1 MDEPTGEPITEPGS
15 RSAAELM
22 AQAQALAESART
34 VSAPNPWVGC
44 VLVRDGEVVGMGAT
58 SPPGGAHAEVAA
70 LADAGSRARGAT
82 AYVTLEPCSHHG
94 RTPPCADAL
103 VAAGVARVVVA
114 LVDPDPRVGGAG
126 IDRLRAHGVGVDIG
140 LGVDRAA
147 RSLLPYLVHRR
158 LGRASCLLKVATSLD
173 GRIAARDG
181 SSRWITGP
189 AARADAHRLRA
200 ESQAVV
206 VGAGTAVAD
215 RPRLTVRD
223 VTPAPTRQ
231 PMRVVLDARGTVP
244 ADGPLF
250 DPELAPTLVITTP
263 DGLATDA
270 APAWLAAGAKV
281 LTVTPAADGGG
292 VDLAASLGLLGGL
305 EVLQALVEG
314 GGRLAGALLA
324 AGLVDRLVAYVAPT
338 VLGRDGRVAFDVAGP
353 DSIAHADRFR
363 LVDVTRLGDDVRLD
377 YVLAEQAD
385 GLLVST

>member
-1 MDEPTGEPITEPGS
+1 MDQPTGEPSAESGS
-15 RSAAELM
+15 PSAAELM
-22 AQAQALAESART
+22 RRAQALAESART

-44 VLVRDGEVVGMGAT
+44 VLVRDGGIVGVGAT
-58 SPPGGAHAEVAA
+58 SPPGGAHAEIAA
-70 LADAGSRARGAT
+70 LAEAGPRARGAT

-114 LVDPDPRVGGAG
+114 LVDPDPRVRGAG
-126 IDRLRAHGVGVDIG
+126 IDRLRAHGVEVDVG
-140 LGVDRAA
+140 LGAERAA
-147 RSLLPYLVHRR
+147 RSLSSYIVHRR

-215 RPRLTVRD
+215 RPSLTVRD
-223 VTPAPTRQ
+223 ATPGPPRQ
-231 PMRVVLDARGTVP
+231 PLRVVLDAQGRVP

-263 DGLATDA
+263 EGFATDA
-270 APAWLAAGAKV
+270 AHAWLAAGAKV
-281 LTVTPAADGGG
+281 LTAAPADGG
-292 VDLAASLGLLGGL
+292 VDLGAALALLGGL
-305 EVLQALVEG
+305 GVLQALVEG

-324 AGLVDRLVAYVAPT
+324 SGLVDRLVAYVAPT
-338 VLGRDGRVAFDVAGP
+338 VLGRDGRAAFEVAGP
-353 DSIAHADRFR
+353 DSITHADRFR